1 MSGCRY
7 PKYAGSRKT
16 MIIDFHSHNFPR
28 IVAARA
34 IAQMSRATEGVLWP
48 VGDGTLENQLDNME
62 LAGVDRAVMCPIA
75 TKPPQFNVI
84 LRTAEQILSGELGER
99 AQRRIIPFASV
110 HPQDPELIPH
120 LRAIAAAGIRGIK
133 FHPYYQNFS
142 LADPS
147 VWPMFR
153 TIADLGLVVECHAGH
168 DLGYADRT
176 DACGPSEIA
185 TLLRNVPGLTFVAAH
200 LGGCAGYPAHATDDL
215 LELGC
220 YIDTSALHRDWHRDE
235 QIRLLRGWPTER
247 ILFATDFP
255 WVNYAEAV
263 SWVKS
268 IRVSGDWESLF
279 AKNALRLLKLD

>member
-1 MSGCRY
+1 
-7 PKYAGSRKT
+7 
-16 MIIDFHSHNFPR
+16 MIIDVHSHNFPR

-34 IAQMSRATEGVLWP
+34 IAQMCKATEGFLWP
-48 VGDGTLENQLDNME
+48 VGDGTLENQLDSME

-75 TKPPQFNVI
+75 TKPGQFNVI
-84 LRTAEQILSGELGER
+84 LRTALQIANGELGER

-110 HPQDPELIPH
+110 HPKDPELIPH

-133 FHPYYQNFS
+133 FHPYYQDFS
-142 LADPS
+142 LADPA

-153 TIADLGLVVECHAGH
+153 SIADLGLVVECHAGL
-168 DLGYADRT
+168 DLGYRDRA
-176 DACGPSEIA
+176 DACGPAEIA
-185 TLLRNVPGLTFVAAH
+185 TLLRNVHGLKFIAAH

-235 QIRLLRGWPTER
+235 EVRLLRGWPTDR

-255 WVNYAEAV
+255 WTNYAEAI

-268 IRVSGDWESLF
+268 VRVPEDWDALF
-279 AKNALRLLKLD
+279 AANAVRLLGLTD